1 MARMHGKDV
10 RVYLGVRDVS
20 GDLNSVDITAS
31 ADTHDVTT
39 FGAEYIAYDPGLGS
53 WEASIEG
60 FYQTNSGGSVT
71 SIERQFEAMLGS
83 DTTGA
88 SVLSVYDD
96 DADAVGDSGILCSE
110 AILTSHGQPIS
121 VSDIV
126 KITGK
131 LQGNG
136 RPGLLAR
143 LLHVLGADSTST
155 NSASVDNGASSA
167 NGGRANLH
175 VTAVS
180 GTGGTIKVQHSA
192 DNSTWV
198 DLVTFTASTAASCQ
212 SSAVTGTVNRYLRCV
227 STINSTSS
235 VTFVTGFARY

>member
-71 SIERQFEAMLGS
+71 SIERQFETMLGS
-83 DTTGA
+83 DTAGA

-96 DADAVGDSGILCSE
+96 DADAVDPGIRHVR
-110 AILTSHGQPIS
+110 APRA
-121 VSDIV
+121 
-126 KITGK
+126 
-131 LQGNG
+131 G
-136 RPGLLAR
+136 RRRRGRRTPGAAPR
-143 LLHVLGADSTST
+143 CA
-155 NSASVDNGASSA
+155 
-167 NGGRANLH
+167 GRRAPRRAP
-175 VTAVS
+175 TPP
-180 GTGGTIKVQHSA
+180 
-192 DNSTWV
+192 
-198 DLVTFTASTAASCQ
+198 
-212 SSAVTGTVNRYLRCV
+212 R
-227 STINSTSS
+227 
-235 VTFVTGFARY
+235 

>member
-20 GDLNSVDITAS
+20 ADLASVEVTAN

-39 FGAEYIAYDPGLGS
+39 FGAEYLSYDPGLGS
-53 WEASIEG
+53 WEATLDG

-83 DTTGA
+83 NTAGA

-96 DADAVGDSGILCSE
+96 DADAVGDAGILCSE
-110 AILTSHGQPIS
+110 AILTNHGQPIS

-126 KITGK
+126 KIVGS

-136 RPGLLAR
+136 RAGLAGR

-155 NSASVDNGASSA
+155 NGASVDNAASSA

-175 VTAVS
+175 VTAAT
-180 GTGGTIKVQHSA
+180 GTGGTIKIQHSS
-192 DNSTWV
+192 DNSVWV

-212 SSAVTGTVNRYLRCV
+212 TSTVTGTVNRYLRCA
-227 STINSTSS
+227 STINSSSS
-235 VTFVTGFARY
+235 VTFVTGFARF

>member
-10 RVYLGVRDVS
+10 RVYLGIRDVS
-20 GDLNSVDITAS
+20 ADLASVDITAN

-39 FGAEYIAYDPGLGS
+39 FGASFLAYDPGLGS
-53 WEASIEG
+53 WEAALEG

-83 DTTGA
+83 NTAGA

-96 DADAVGDSGILCSE
+96 DADAVGDAGILCSE
-110 AILTSHGQPIS
+110 AILTNHGQPIS
-121 VSDIV
+121 VADVV
-126 KITGK
+126 KITGA

-136 RPGLLAR
+136 RAGLAGR

-155 NSASVDNGASSA
+155 NGASVDNAASSA

-175 VTAVS
+175 VTAAT
-180 GTGGTIKVQHSA
+180 GTGGTIKVQHSS
-192 DNSTWV
+192 DNSVWV

-212 SSAVTGTVNRYLRCV
+212 TSTVTGTVNRYLRCA
-227 STINSTSS
+227 STINGSS
-235 VTFVTGFARY
+235 SLTFVAGFARY